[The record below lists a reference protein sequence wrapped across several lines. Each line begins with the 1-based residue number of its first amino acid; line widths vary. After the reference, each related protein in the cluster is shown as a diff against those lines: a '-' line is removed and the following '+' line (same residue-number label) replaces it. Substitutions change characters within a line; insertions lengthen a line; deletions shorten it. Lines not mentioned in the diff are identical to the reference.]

1 MFFILTDSN
10 LESKRDEDAEKDWQ
24 RVGEAE
30 RERPE
35 VRGRRLLPHYPSCG
49 VSPMSMT
56 MIMTL
61 VTMMTIISDF
71 KGKNIIDE

>member
-1 MFFILTDSN
+1 MFFILTASE
-10 LESKRDEDAEKDWQ
+10 LDEDAEKDWQ

-30 RERPE
+30 RERSE

-56 MIMTL
+56 MIMAL
-61 VTMMTIISDF
+61 VTIISDC
-71 KGKNIIDE
+71 